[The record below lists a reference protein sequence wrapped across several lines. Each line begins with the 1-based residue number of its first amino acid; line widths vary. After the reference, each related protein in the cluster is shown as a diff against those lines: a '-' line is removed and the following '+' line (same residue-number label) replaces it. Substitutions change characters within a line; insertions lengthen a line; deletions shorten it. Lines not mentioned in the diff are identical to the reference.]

1 MRVWLISFAAILVLL
16 TIGASIF
23 LVGQRI
29 CAVLSETESTIK
41 ETRETISELK
51 QRIKEAKAVESQ
63 LKFAIMSWHGVSF
76 DLRKNWTAN
85 EKVQER
91 TIATLERLT
100 AAADK
105 AINTLVQEFTLTMNH
120 TRDTIIPSAEAA
132 IKGMTD
138 VSAQLKTS
146 IADLS
151 KETCATI
158 AEVRPVLKT
167 TEQTVAKLQ
176 PIMEN
181 GNGIMGN
188 LNSISQRVDNVV
200 AKYEKTILHPSWKQS
215 VKGIFQLVLSGF
227 NLWADMRL
235 IW

>member
-1 MRVWLISFAAILVLL
+1 MVGREICSVLK
-16 TIGASIF
+16 
-23 LVGQRI
+23 
-29 CAVLSETESTIK
+29 ETENTIK

-51 QRIKEAKAVESQ
+51 QRIKEAKAVEAQ

-91 TIATLERLT
+91 TIATLEKLT
-100 AAADK
+100 ATTEK
-105 AINTLVQEFTLTMNH
+105 AINTLVQEFALTMEH
-120 TRDTIIPSAEAA
+120 TRDIIIPSAEAA
-132 IKGMTD
+132 INNLTD
-138 VSAQLKTS
+138 ASAQLKTS

-181 GNGIMGN
+181 GNVIMGN
-188 LNSISQRVDNVV
+188 LNSISQRADNIV
-200 AKYEKTILHPSWKQS
+200 AKYEKTILHPSWKQR
-215 VKGIFQLVLSGF
+215 VKGIFQMVLSAF